1 MYGSLGDLTSLEIC
15 AGAGGQALGL
25 EVAGFRHLALVEID
39 ADACRTLSLN
49 RPEWNVINHD
59 LREFSAS
66 AFEGVDLVAGGVPC
80 PPFSRAGLKLG
91 ELDERDLFPV
101 ALRLVEECRP
111 RAVMLENVKGL
122 LSPSFGEYR
131 MRIDERFHQ
140 LGYRSR
146 WKLIRACDF
155 GVPQLRPRVVCV
167 ALRHELA
174 EAFEWPVP
182 ACVAPPTVGE
192 ALRDLMAAGGW
203 EGADAWA
210 AQANR
215 IAPTLVG
222 GSKKHGGPDLGPTQA
237 RRAWAELGVDGLGI
251 AAAPPHQGFSG
262 APKLTV
268 PMAARIQGFPESW
281 HIHGKKTSAYRQV
294 GNALPPPVAHGIGL
308 AIRAALLADVAYPDY
323 EVAEWHEARQLEIS
337 FAST

>member
-25 EVAGFRHLALVEID
+25 EMAGFRHTALVEID
-39 ADACRTLSLN
+39 SDACRTLSLN
-49 RPEWNVINHD
+49 RPEWNVLNQD
-59 LREFSAS
+59 LREYSA
-66 AFEGVDLVAGGVPC
+66 AGLEGVDLVAGGVPC

-122 LSPSFGEYR
+122 LSPSFREYR
-131 MRIDERFHQ
+131 LRIDERFDQ

-146 WKLIRACDF
+146 WQLVRACDF

-174 EAFEWPVP
+174 DAFEWPVS
-182 ACVAPPTVGE
+182 ACVPPPTVGE
-192 ALRDLMAAGGW
+192 ALRDLMAGGGW
-203 EGADAWA
+203 EGAEAWA

-222 GSKKHGGPDLGPTQA
+222 GSKRHGGPDLGPTQA
-237 RRAWAELGVDGLGI
+237 RRAWADLGVDGLGV
-251 AAAPPHQGFSG
+251 AAEPPRRGFSG
-262 APKLTV
+262 PPKLTV
-268 PMAARIQGFPESW
+268 PMAARLQGFPDDW
-281 HIHGKKTSAYRQV
+281 RFHGKKTSAYRQV
-294 GNALPPPVAHGIGL
+294 GNALPPPVAQGIGL
-308 AIRAALLADVAYPDY
+308 AIRAALLAHVEYPEYDAIR
-323 EVAEWHEARQLEIS
+323 VHEPQL
-337 FAST
+337 ALAQR